1 MQKHNVVNRKKQG
14 YFYTWGQG
22 KTWWVLLALRGLAV
36 PPSGHSC
43 RTHSLSEGCSYGV
56 SGTSERRFGSQ
67 HKQLTLREGEEK
79 FRMDVAGDCGHESNR
94 SKGDISLSL
103 IALSKLLLEK
113 LITELLT
120 VWVDRWICIVK
131 VVENG
136 KVRILF
142 LWILFLN
149 VMLCIA
155 FLVVAVGIT
164 CVYIYLYVC
173 IYIHV
178 YIYTPITCRYRY
190 INVYIAEV

>member
-1 MQKHNVVNRKKQG
+1 MLQK
-14 YFYTWGQG
+14 
-22 KTWWVLLALRGLAV
+22 LRASPACKNITLSTERSKDTFTHGGREKPDGCSWHSVAWLV

-94 SKGDISLSL
+94 SKGDNSLSL

-120 VWVDRWICIVK
+120 V
-131 VVENG
+131 
-136 KVRILF
+136 
-142 LWILFLN
+142 
-149 VMLCIA
+149 
-155 FLVVAVGIT
+155 
-164 CVYIYLYVC
+164 
-173 IYIHV
+173 
-178 YIYTPITCRYRY
+178 
-190 INVYIAEV
+190 